1 MICIEQQAYKEARH
15 FVKAAKA
22 LKWGL
27 NCFYQTV
34 LVLLE
39 NIIKY
44 HFVHKSEYLANCKWA
59 VKNFALLGM
68 PEYGGQAELFI
79 NQNQNTCLLKIS

>member
-1 MICIEQQAYKEARH
+1 MICIEQQTYKEARH

-44 HFVHKSEYLANCKWA
+44 HFVLKSEYLANCKWA
-59 VKNFALLGM
+59 VKNFTFLGM

-79 NQNQNTCLLKIS
+79 NQNLNTCLLKIS